1 MDIFLIAVV
10 AGAVAV
16 LLMMMWTV
24 GALFDYIAGRVP
36 RAPRWLADNGLEWI
50 FRLAIEPHRMWRRY
64 LLGNPAFLRM
74 VAEEARTRRRNRA
87 A

>member
-1 MDIFLIAVV
+1 ML
-10 AGAVAV
+10 
-16 LLMMMWTV
+16 WSV

-64 LLGNPAFLRM
+64 LLGNPAFLWM
-74 VAEEARTRRRNRA
+74 VAEEARARRRNGGAR
-87 A
+87 